1 MNFVK
6 RPTRE
11 PGLRPRRTKLEIS
24 GRQVNGSP
32 ALMAP
37 TNTVW
42 HCLPFAEGGHYDNCF
57 IPRTSSHY
65 EEGRLI
71 FNGDFGPAPDKG
83 RAAKAKKQKS

>member
-1 MNFVK
+1 MNIVK
-6 RPTRE
+6 CRTRE
-11 PGLRPRRTKLEIS
+11 PGSRPS
-24 GRQVNGSP
+24 NQVGIPGGAANGSP

-42 HCLPFAEGGHYDNCF
+42 HCLPFSEVRSTAIALFPELHL
-57 IPRTSSHY
+57 TTK
-65 EEGRLI
+65 EGRVI